1 MTFDD
6 YLNKGIDAFEC
17 GDYEIASTIFLGYIL
32 GQKNSIV
39 INNPPMTPYLDPF
52 DPTKIIYNNNGDP
65 PVKITYS
72 DHT

>member
-1 MTFDD
+1 MTFDE

-17 GDYEIASTIFLGYIL
+17 GDYEIAATIFLGYIL

-39 INNPPMTPYLDPF
+39 INDPPMMPYSDPF
-52 DPTKIIYNNNGDP
+52 GITRIIRDNNGD

>member
-1 MTFDD
+1 MTFDE

-17 GDYEIASTIFLGYIL
+17 GDYEIAATIFLGYIL

-39 INNPPMTPYLDPF
+39 INDPPMMPYSDPF
-52 DPTKIIYNNNGDP
+52 EITRIIRDNNGD

>member
-1 MTFDD
+1 MTFDE

-17 GDYEIASTIFLGYIL
+17 GDYEIAATIFLGYIL

-39 INNPPMTPYLDPF
+39 INNPPTMPYSDPF
-52 DPTKIIYNNNGDP
+52 DTTKIICNNNGDP
-65 PVKITYS
+65 VKIKYS

>member
-1 MTFDD
+1 MTFDE

-17 GDYEIASTIFLGYIL
+17 GDYEIAATIFLGYIL

-39 INNPPMTPYLDPF
+39 INNPPMMPYLNPCDT
-52 DPTKIIYNNNGDP
+52 TKTNNGG